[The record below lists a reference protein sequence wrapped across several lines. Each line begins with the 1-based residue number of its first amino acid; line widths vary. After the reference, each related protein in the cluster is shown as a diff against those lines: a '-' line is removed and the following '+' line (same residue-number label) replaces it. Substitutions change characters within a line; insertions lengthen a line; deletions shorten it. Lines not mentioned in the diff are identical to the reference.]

1 MTARRLASSARVGLQ
16 AGEEG
21 ADVLDAVLA
30 LERAVVEPDEALAIA
45 GRAADVGEEDGD
57 ALLVEEVI
65 VAAHEAGAR
74 LAFGAAVDVD
84 DQRALAGEFAR
95 VGAVEEARHG
105 LAVEALHLDQLGLDV
120 DVGVEAAGLA
130 LGPAGQLERRGIER
144 ISVGRALGRV
154 QGQAER
160 APRRELEPADG
171 PGGDRVDAADA
182 AAGDVE
188 QRQAGRC
195 RPRW

>member
-1 MTARRLASSARVGLQ
+1 MTARRPASTRGSARQ

-21 ADVLDAVLA
+21 ADVLDRILA
-30 LERAVVEPDEALAIA
+30 LERAIVEPDEALAVA
-45 GRAADVGEEDGD
+45 GRAADVGEEDRD

-74 LAFGAAVDVD
+74 LALGAAVDVD

-130 LGPAGQLERRGIER
+130 LGPAGQLERRGSSE
-144 ISVGRALGRV
+144 
-154 QGQAER
+154 
-160 APRRELEPADG
+160 
-171 PGGDRVDAADA
+171 
-182 AAGDVE
+182 
-188 QRQAGRC
+188 
-195 RPRW
+195 